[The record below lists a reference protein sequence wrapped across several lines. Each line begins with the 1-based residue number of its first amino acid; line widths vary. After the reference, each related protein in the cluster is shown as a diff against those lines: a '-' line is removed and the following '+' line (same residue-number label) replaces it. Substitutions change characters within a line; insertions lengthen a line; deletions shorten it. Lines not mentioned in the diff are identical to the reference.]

1 MGLIF
6 CPYYIHSYAYL
17 SLDVQRDVAYSMK
30 DTFDKDNVGEYNF
43 FDAFHLYKEALEI
56 HCKNLFDDDVDDL
69 DTSLNIAE
77 LYEQTLRLWAVA
89 VRDRIRELGY
99 TCDSFDDIDEI
110 NRLFTEYRL
119 AMIDVCDEKL
129 SMFYVQL
136 YEKMA
141 YWECVIL
148 DKLYGLKDELDWVAR

>member
-1 MGLIF
+1 
-6 CPYYIHSYAYL
+6 
-17 SLDVQRDVAYSMK
+17 MK
-30 DTFDKDNVGEYNF
+30 DTFEKDNVGEYSF
-43 FDAFHLYKEALEI
+43 FDAFQLYREALEV

-110 NRLFTEYRL
+110 NRLFAEYRL

-129 SMFYVQL
+129 SMLYVQL
-136 YEKMA
+136 YERMV
-141 YWECVIL
+141 YWERAIL
-148 DKLYGLKDELDWVAR
+148 DKLYELKDELDWVTK